1 MVTMAAASL
10 IATVVAAGASYA
22 SQRSQAK
29 AAQENARVQRQYEE
43 YNSAV
48 RKQKIDASAEIAR
61 RDNLIIQANRRSL
74 VEAGESQEAAHRRMI
89 SQAVGAS
96 RAAQSASGFQIDDTL
111 DSTFFLLN
119 NQIVADG
126 ELDILNLRHNRQ
138 LKDYE
143 LKLLG
148 EDTIYQET
156 LLRHASAADI
166 ATPVYQP
173 ADTSKFSL
181 LSSMADIGDKGA
193 KAGFFSG
200 GAVQMPGGSSYDGL

>member
-1 MVTMAAASL
+1 MATIAVASL
-10 IATVVAAGASYA
+10 IASVVGGVASFAA
-22 SQRSQAK
+22 QRAQAK

-43 YNSAV
+43 YNSVV
-48 RKQKIDASAEIAR
+48 RKQKLDAQAAIAK
-61 RDNLIIQANRRSL
+61 RDNQIIQANRRSL
-74 VEAGESQEAAHRRMI
+74 AEAGESQEAAHRRMI
-89 SQAVGAS
+89 HQATGAS

-181 LSSMADIGDKGA
+181 LSSMASTGDKAA

>member
-1 MVTMAAASL
+1 MAEMAVASIVFSAISAVGQFAA
-10 IATVVAAGASYA
+10 
-22 SQRSQAK
+22 QRQAAK

-48 RKQKIDASAEIAR
+48 RKQKLDAQAALAHRDAEI
-61 RDNLIIQANRRSL
+61 IQTNRKSL
-74 VEAGESQEAAHRRMI
+74 AEAGESQEAAHRRMI
-89 SQAVGAS
+89 SQATGAS
-96 RAAQSASGFQIDDTL
+96 RAAQSASGFLVDDTV

-119 NQIVADG
+119 NQIIADG

-148 EDTIYQET
+148 EDTLYQET

-181 LSSMADIGDKGA
+181 LQGA
-193 KAGFFSG
+193 AKVGSKMNDAGWFTSTPAFGSG
-200 GAVQMPGGSSYDGL
+200 SYSGNT